1 MEPNTQPLDDDNVH
15 TVALHTAIA
24 ALLDPF
30 SIARTFDLV
39 DLRAKRCLDVGAGG
53 GSFAHFLANE
63 VGPHGSVVATDLKPC
78 GIPQHP
84 RLTVLPFDVTNDPV
98 PGVFDYIHARLVL
111 GHISGRR
118 EILKRLI
125 RALALGGVLLI
136 EDWDT
141 SRTDMVLHAPSLEA
155 AEIYTAFQEILG
167 GKPFEAAGTDR
178 TWARRIHG
186 AMLDEGLTDVQTVMH
201 AQAWPGGS
209 AGCQVIQA
217 TLRRWVG
224 RRGHETESRDKLR
237 HAGLAENHLRQV
249 RSLLDDPRLVLAG
262 HLLYSTSGR
271 RGEAGKPEPFTIRGG
286 TRLPW

>member
-1 MEPNTQPLDDDNVH
+1 M
-15 TVALHTAIA
+15 
-24 ALLDPF
+24 
-30 SIARTFDLV
+30 
-39 DLRAKRCLDVGAGG
+39 
-53 GSFAHFLANE
+53 
-63 VGPHGSVVATDLKPC
+63 
-78 GIPQHP
+78 
-84 RLTVLPFDVTNDPV
+84 LPFDITNDPV

-118 EILKRLI
+118 EILNRLI
-125 RALALGGVLLI
+125 RALPPGGTLLV

-141 SRTDMVLHAPSLEA
+141 AKTDLVLHAPSLEA
-155 AEIYTAFQEILG
+155 AEIYTAFQEIIG
-167 GKPFEAAGTDR
+167 GELFGGAGTDR

-217 TLRRWVG
+217 TLRR
-224 RRGHETESRDKLR
+224 SRDKLR
-237 HAGLAENHLRQV
+237 HSGLTENHLKQV

-271 RGEAGKPEPFTIRGG
+271 RGEAGNPEPFTLRSG